1 MPSLVC
7 SLLGSSAHSA
17 AMEVSSSQA
26 FPGFPEAD
34 STAPEL
40 PPPLAHPDPSALGD
54 PVAYGD
60 PQDVSLLGQ
69 SYDMSDDLLLT
80 QLLEMPS
87 LQAMLLDP
95 AALNSAAAALLEPGP
110 NAGTYVEM
118 DVFNANFGTY
128 GQDFCQYSDMQFN
141 HMVSESQPDPLAQEP
156 CAKVQVKTEED

>member
-40 PPPLAHPDPSALGD
+40 PPPPAHSDASALGD

-60 PQDVSLLGQ
+60 PQDVNLLGQ
-69 SYDMSDDLLLT
+69 NYDMSDDLLLT

-95 AALNSAAAALLEPGP
+95 ALTSAAAALLEPGT
-110 NAGTYVEM
+110 NAGNYVEM
-118 DVFNANFGTY
+118 DVFNDSFGTY

-141 HMVSESQPDPLAQEP
+141 HMVSESQPDPIAQEP